1 MNDTANTRAFG
12 LPDIAMVL
20 TSACWGLNF
29 VITKSAAGDDPEQF
43 RLFIYN
49 LIRFPAASALL
60 FMTARI
66 RGDTIR
72 LSGKYFGAA
81 VLLSFIGIFMYQ
93 MLYMIGQ
100 NITSSA
106 NVGIVYGFTP
116 LAILVLAVCARIERP
131 TKFTVAG
138 VTLGVFGLSMIL
150 FRGGRLTVDTG
161 SFLMFLAVVCFAC
174 YAVFGKRILDKY
186 SPVTVTA
193 WMLLFGSLYQLPL
206 ALWQLPQ
213 QSWTDLSGMNIIY
226 VIMAT
231 LLAQYTGYTLFY
243 YSISRIGPART
254 GVYSNLT
261 PVFTLIFASLIRH
274 EKILPIQIAG
284 LTVIIAGILITKI
297 RKHEKPRS

>member
-1 MNDTANTRAFG
+1 VSDTSNTRTFG
-12 LPDIAMVL
+12 LPDLAMIL

-72 LSGKYFGAA
+72 LSGKYLGAA
-81 VLLSFIGIFMYQ
+81 ALLSFIGIFMYQ
-93 MLYMIGQ
+93 ILYMVGQ

-131 TKFTVAG
+131 TKFTVTG
-138 VTLGVFGLSMIL
+138 VILGFFGLSMIL
-150 FRGGRLTVDTG
+150 FKDGRLTVDAG
-161 SFLMFLAVVCFAC
+161 SLLMFFAVVCFAV

-193 WMLLFGSLYQLPL
+193 WMLLFGALFQLPL

-213 QSWTDLSGMNIIY
+213 QSWTDLSGMNILY
-226 VIMAT
+226 VILAA
-231 LLAQYTGYTLFY
+231 LLSQYIGYTLFY

-254 GVYSNLT
+254 GVYHNLT

-274 EKILPIQIAG
+274 EKILSIQIAG
-284 LTVIIAGILITKI
+284 LSVIIAGIVITKI
-297 RKHEKPRS
+297 RKYEKP